1 MSNSLLRSII
11 EQQFRSNVINRRFS
25 LITLMLIGFFCFF
38 FAIIRGSV
46 SFADSNNDEPIN
58 ELPVYSYKIVNS
70 YPHDPEAFTQG
81 LAYED
86 GFMYEGTG
94 LNGKSSIRKVELET
108 GRVLQSHNLPN
119 QYFGEGLTIH
129 GDKITELTWRSNVG
143 FVYNK
148 GDFAIIKKFNYP
160 TEGWGITYDGK
171 SLIMSDG
178 SDTLYFLDPV
188 THKET
193 TRIRVTYQ
201 DRPVT
206 RLNELEYVN
215 GEIFANIWLTDII
228 AKISPKTGKVTGWID
243 LRGLSDDF
251 GPRRSDQVLNGI
263 AYDKKGDRMFVT
275 GKLWPKIYEI
285 KLERVE

>member
-1 MSNSLLRSII
+1 M
-11 EQQFRSNVINRRFS
+11 NRPFS
-25 LITLMLIGFFCFF
+25 LIKLIIIGFFFCSSSN
-38 FAIIRGSV
+38 IHGSDSV
-46 SFADSNNDEPIN
+46 AGSNNNQSVNDVPI
-58 ELPVYSYKIVNS
+58 YGCRIVNS

-81 LAYED
+81 LVYED

-108 GRVLQSHNLPN
+108 GRVLQNHNLPN

-148 GDFAIIKKFNYP
+148 GDFALVKKFSYP

-178 SDTLYFLDPV
+178 SDTLYFLDPI
-188 THKET
+188 THRET
-193 TRIRVTYQ
+193 NRIRVTYEG
-201 DRPVT
+201 RPVT
-206 RLNELEYVN
+206 RINELEYVN
-215 GEIFANIWLTDII
+215 GEIFANVWLTDVI
-228 AKISPKTGKVTGWID
+228 ARISPESGKVMGWID

-251 GPRRSDQVLNGI
+251 GTRRSDQVLNGI
-263 AYDKKGDRMFVT
+263 AYDKKGDRLFVT

-285 KLERVE
+285 RLERVE